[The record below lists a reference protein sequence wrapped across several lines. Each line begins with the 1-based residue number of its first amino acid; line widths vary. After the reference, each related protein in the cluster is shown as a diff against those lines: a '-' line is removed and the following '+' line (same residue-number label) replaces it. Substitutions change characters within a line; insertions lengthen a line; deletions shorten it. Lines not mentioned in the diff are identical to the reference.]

1 MIFASSFSTCSASA
15 LLLSSKAAV
24 AISKF
29 SSAAFPMLI
38 TSCVAFS
45 MAKDGV
51 SKILSSR
58 WRSIWEPSV
67 SSFPFL
73 LPLIMKLDA
82 FTRSPAKGN
91 KSIVLLTLNTVWK
104 IEISTLLIVD
114 DANTGFSLK
123 MIYITIPKITAPTV
137 LNRRWI
143 PAACFAVLLAPTLEI
158 SAVTHVPIFCPSVMK
173 MADCQFT
180 IPFNASVCRI
190 PTDAEELWIIPVT
203 AAPARIP
210 RNGFRPRTANACAN
224 IGASR
229 YGVIEADIKV
239 RPINSTPKP
248 TRISPVCFFLLFL
261 QNSVMTAPTPTR
273 AGAKNSGFSISP
285 HSLMDTIQLV
295 TVVPILAP
303 IMMPT
308 A

>member
-1 MIFASSFSTCSASA
+1 
-15 LLLSSKAAV
+15 
-24 AISKF
+24 
-29 SSAAFPMLI
+29 MLI

-137 LNRRWI
+137 LNRRWMLRRLI
-143 PAACFAVLLAPTLEI
+143 G
-158 SAVTHVPIFCPSVMK
+158 S
-173 MADCQFT
+173 
-180 IPFNASVCRI
+180 
-190 PTDAEELWIIPVT
+190 DAGDQRRHT
-203 AAPARIP
+203 R
-210 RNGFRPRTANACAN
+210 
-224 IGASR
+224 
-229 YGVIEADIKV
+229 ADILSQ
-239 RPINSTPKP
+239 RDEDGGL
-248 TRISPVCFFLLFL
+248 PVHD
-261 QNSVMTAPTPTR
+261 SV
-273 AGAKNSGFSISP
+273 
-285 HSLMDTIQLV
+285 
-295 TVVPILAP
+295 
-303 IMMPT
+303 
-308 A
+308 